1 MSNEIFGNRVSRFAA
16 WKAGLAYKLCK
27 KIFGEQKEPLDL
39 VAVAKGEV
47 YKDFKVLTLVRREDL
62 DAQKDDDGKQLK
74 VHEIDPNNA
83 LVIGTIRMGF
93 GHWRIAIALASVA
106 ASMNVRAYI
115 LDFLSFTNTPIAR
128 SIKFLEGLY
137 NTFSRLS
144 QKSKWFNN
152 HIWEDVT
159 SRANATLD
167 SAIQNREISRLFMG
181 AFKNLPKNIPLVA
194 AHPWVGWSAL
204 HCGMTNVVSMVPDNL
219 PLAFWLVQGSLHT
232 VQSPSAYMGYRALLK
247 MERGCPI
254 KKCLPASDIIQTGH
268 YVDYELLRSIKSD
281 CKARLDRA
289 KRGEARRFLLTMGGA
304 GAQAHKFGD
313 IAGYCK
319 EYIKQE
325 KCALLINMGDHEG
338 RWFVLKELLEAA
350 GVPYE
355 MHSDW
360 KKTKAFAQA
369 AEKNPVTGVHI
380 FLHKDFY
387 AAVYCTNLLMHVCD
401 FMVTKPSELSF
412 YPIPKLFIQRV
423 GRHEAWGA
431 IRGSEI
437 GDGTKEA
444 EEHNILHRL
453 LTMIIEEDDLLK
465 MQVQN
470 ILNNDKMGIYNGGY
484 NVVQA
489 ALRQK

>member
-1 MSNEIFGNRVSRFAA
+1 MANQIFGNIVSPFAA
-16 WKAGLAYKLCK
+16 WRAGLAYQLCK
-27 KIFGEQKEPLDL
+27 RIFGEQKEGLDL

-47 YKDFKVLTLVRREDL
+47 YKDFRAMTLVRRDDL
-62 DAQKDDDGKQLK
+62 EAQKDDNGKPLK
-74 VHEIDPNNA
+74 IYEIDSNNS

-106 ASMNVRAYI
+106 NSMNVRPYI
-115 LDFLSFTNTPIAR
+115 LDFLSFSNTPIAK

-152 HIWEDVT
+152 HIWEDIT
-159 SRANATLD
+159 SKANATLD
-167 SAIQNREISRLFMG
+167 SAIQNREISKLFTA
-181 AFKNLPKNIPLVA
+181 AFQRLPKNIPLVA

-204 HCGMTNVVSMVPDNL
+204 HCGMTKVISMVPDNL
-219 PLAFWLVQGSLHT
+219 PLAFWLVEGSVHT

-247 MERGCPI
+247 MERGHHI
-254 KKCLPASDIIQTGH
+254 QKCLPANQVIQTGH
-268 YVDYELLRSIKSD
+268 YVDYELLKSIKTD

-289 KRGEARRFLLTMGGA
+289 KKGEGRRFLLTMGGA
-304 GAQAHKFGD
+304 GAQAHKFGQ
-313 IAGYCK
+313 IADFCK
-319 EYIKQE
+319 PYIQE
-325 KCALLINMGDHEG
+325 NRCALLINMGDHEG
-338 RWFVLKELLEAA
+338 RWLVLKELLEKS
-350 GVPYE
+350 GVQYT
-355 MHSDW
+355 MHTDW
-360 KKTKAFAQA
+360 KKTKSFAKN
-369 AEKNPVTGVHI
+369 AEKESVSGVHI

-387 AAVYCTNLLMHVCD
+387 AAVYCTNLLMRVCD

-444 EEHNILHRL
+444 DDQFILNRL
-453 LTMIIEEDDLLK
+453 LKMIIEEDDLLK
-465 MQVQN
+465 MQVQS
-470 ILNNDKMGIYNGGY
+470 ILDNDKIGMYDGGY

-489 ALRQK
+489 ALK

>member
-1 MSNEIFGNRVSRFAA
+1 MFNEIFGNKVSRFSA
-16 WKAGLAYKLCK
+16 WKAGLAYKFCK
-27 KIFGEQKEPLDL
+27 IIFGEMDEGLDL
-39 VAVAKGEV
+39 VAVPKGEV
-47 YKDFKVLTLVRREDL
+47 YKDFRALTLARRDDL
-62 DAQKDDDGKQLK
+62 DAQKDDDGKPLK
-74 VHEIDPNNA
+74 VYEVDSRNA

-93 GHWRIAIALASVA
+93 GHWRIAISLASVA
-106 ASMNVRAYI
+106 ASMNVRSYI
-115 LDFLSFTNTPIAR
+115 LDFLSFSNTPIAK

-144 QKSKWFNN
+144 QRSKWFNN

-167 SAIQNREISRLFMG
+167 SAIQNREISRLFTA
-181 AFKNLPKNIPLVA
+181 AFKNLPKDIPLVA

-204 HCGMTNVVSMVPDNL
+204 HCGMTKVISMVPDNL
-219 PLAFWLVQGSLHT
+219 PLAFWLVQGSVHT

-247 MERGCPI
+247 MERGCGI
-254 KKCLPASDIIQTGH
+254 QKCLPKDQIIQTGH
-268 YVDYELLRSIKSD
+268 YVDYELLKSIKAD
-281 CKARLDRA
+281 CKARLERA
-289 KRGEARRFLLTMGGA
+289 KNGEGRRFLLTMGGA

-313 IAGYCK
+313 IANYCK
-319 EYIKQE
+319 EYIEQKR
-325 KCALLINMGDHEG
+325 CVLMINMGDHEG
-338 RWFVLKELLEAA
+338 RWLVLKELLEKS
-350 GVPYE
+350 GVPYT

-360 KKTKAFAQA
+360 KKTKAFAAA
-369 AEKNPVTGVHI
+369 AEKSSISGVHV

-387 AAVYCTNLLMHVCD
+387 AAVYCTNLLMRVCD

-444 EEHNILHRL
+444 DDHVILHRL
-453 LTMIIEEDDLLK
+453 LTMIIEDDDLLK

-470 ILNNDKMGIYNGGY
+470 ILNNDKIGIYNGGY

-489 ALRQK
+489 ALK

>member
-1 MSNEIFGNRVSRFAA
+1 MMFNEIFGNKVSRFSA

-27 KIFGEQKEPLDL
+27 RIFGEQKEPLDL

-47 YKDFKVLTLVRREDL
+47 YKDFKALTLVRRDDL
-62 DAQKDDDGKQLK
+62 EAQKDDDGTPLK
-74 VHEIDPNNA
+74 VYEVNPKNA

-106 ASMNVRAYI
+106 ASMNVRSYI
-115 LDFLSFTNTPIAR
+115 LDFLSFSNTPIAN

-181 AFKNLPKNIPLVA
+181 AFEKLPKDIPLVA

-204 HCGMTNVVSMVPDNL
+204 HCGMTKVVSMVPDNL

-232 VQSPSAYMGYRALLK
+232 VQSPSAYMGYRSLLK

-254 KKCLPASDIIQTGH
+254 KKCLPADQIIQTGH
-268 YVDYELLRSIKSD
+268 YVDYELLRSIKTD

-313 IAGYCK
+313 IASYCK

-325 KCALLINMGDHEG
+325 KCALMINMGDHEG
-338 RWFVLKELLEAA
+338 RWLVLKELLENA

-355 MHSDW
+355 LHSDW
-360 KKTKAFAQA
+360 KKTKAFAKD
-369 AEKNPVTGVHI
+369 AEKNPVTGVHV

-387 AAVYCTNLLMHVCD
+387 AAVYCTNLLMRVCD

-453 LTMIIEEDDLLK
+453 LTMIIEEDDLFK

-489 ALRQK
+489 ALQ